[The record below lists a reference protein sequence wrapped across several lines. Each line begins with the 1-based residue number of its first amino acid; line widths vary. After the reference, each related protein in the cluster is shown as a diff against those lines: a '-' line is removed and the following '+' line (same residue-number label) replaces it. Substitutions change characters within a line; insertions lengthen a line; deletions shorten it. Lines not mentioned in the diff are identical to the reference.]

1 MPPEPQ
7 PRHGLK
13 ARPKLRARPAA
24 PDGPGPAIRQSRA
37 SRHSRP
43 ASRRDH
49 EPEAPAFALRR
60 VRTTACDRSD
70 ARPAFIQR
78 QVSCPRSSAPSCS
91 PPARLSAGPDRSSS
105 LQSVSIPVNSQKQ
118 GAPPSD
124 PQFGRAGLCPD
135 SGRDL
140 GCAGCGARVD
150 NDDGIVRGGPR
161 CALRTI
167 SQSAGR
173 AICRPPLTTASLVAT
188 PASSR
193 SSWRPKANSPSRSA
207 CWERARRDR
216 GSGGQQRTS
225 RSVATFGSRR
235 AAPTKGV

>member
-1 MPPEPQ
+1 MAHHGVLRRPRNANCAARGIPARGNLRRGGDTSQSPSVVNAVLERQGQARAAKPRSQTSDRRTPRYRKCHVARFDAPMPPEPQ

-140 GCAGCGARVD
+140 GCAD
-150 NDDGIVRGGPR
+150 
-161 CALRTI
+161 LRE
-167 SQSAGR
+167 A
-173 AICRPPLTTASLVAT
+173 
-188 PASSR
+188 
-193 SSWRPKANSPSRSA
+193 W
-207 CWERARRDR
+207 ARR
-216 GSGGQQRTS
+216 
-225 RSVATFGSRR
+225 V
-235 AAPTKGV
+235 

>member
-140 GCAGCGARVD
+140 GCAGCEA
-150 NDDGIVRGGPR
+150 DGRPVVGQCFHDRAGLALAAGTAPSAPSVPR
-161 CALRTI
+161 N
-167 SQSAGR
+167 SGR
-173 AICRPPLTTASLVAT
+173 S
-188 PASSR
+188 ASSAR
-193 SSWRPKANSPSRSA
+193 YSSWK
-207 CWERARRDR
+207 
-216 GSGGQQRTS
+216 
-225 RSVATFGSRR
+225 
-235 AAPTKGV
+235 

>member
-49 EPEAPAFALRR
+49 EPEAPAVALRR

-140 GCAGCGARVD
+140 GCAVSRAPESSCG
-150 NDDGIVRGGPR
+150 
-161 CALRTI
+161 
-167 SQSAGR
+167 S
-173 AICRPPLTTASLVAT
+173 PP
-188 PASSR
+188 
-193 SSWRPKANSPSRSA
+193 
-207 CWERARRDR
+207 
-216 GSGGQQRTS
+216 GSGAASAHKSALSASADEGAEIPVRQEEQ
-225 RSVATFGSRR
+225 VASHGLGS
-235 AAPTKGV
+235 PV

>member
-193 SSWRPKANSPSRSA
+193 SSWRHLNHADRGRLA
-207 CWERARRDR
+207 RAGIAFAVAGLRRRGRARLRNATA
-216 GSGGQQRTS
+216 SGVSPRP
-225 RSVATFGSRR
+225 A
-235 AAPTKGV
+235 